1 MREVETGAEKHRM
14 SAASPQSPRMIAWE
28 LTHSCNL
35 DCVHCRASAI
45 HELDPR
51 EFSTQEAYKL
61 IDEIVSFSNPVI
73 ILTGGE
79 PMLRPDIYDIARYGS
94 EKGLRMV
101 LGTNGTFVT
110 EETAQ
115 RLKDAGIQRVTVS
128 LDGSTAQSHED
139 FRKVPGCFEKAIS
152 GLKALKKVG
161 LSSQVNTTITKRNL
175 CDLEN
180 MLQMVKN
187 LGVDA
192 WHIFLLVPTGRGKE
206 IEADEIPPDEYEK
219 VLNWFYDVRKTVDI
233 NLKATCAPHYYRI
246 MRQRAKEEGIKI
258 TPQTHGL
265 DAMTR
270 GCLGGI
276 TFCFISFL
284 GSVAPCGYLPLDC
297 GNVRETPF
305 KQIWYGC
312 KIFNDLRDYS
322 KLKGKCGYCEYKN
335 VCGGCRARAYVAT
348 GDYMDEEPYCIYEPR
363 KSQKM

>member
-1 MREVETGAEKHRM
+1 
-14 SAASPQSPRMIAWE
+14 
-28 LTHSCNL
+28 
-35 DCVHCRASAI
+35 VHCRASAV
-45 HELDPR
+45 HDLDPR
-51 EFSTQEAYKL
+51 EFTTEEAFAL
-61 IDEIVSFSNPVI
+61 IDNIVSFSDPVI

-79 PMLRPDIYDIARYGS
+79 PMLRPDIYDIARYGTG
-94 EKGLRMV
+94 KGLRMV

-110 EETAQ
+110 EETATH
-115 RLKDAGIQRVTVS
+115 LKKVGIQRVTVS
-128 LDGSTAQSHED
+128 LDGSTAESHED
-139 FRKVPGCFEKAIS
+139 FRRVPGCFEKAIS
-152 GLKALKKVG
+152 GLRALKKAG
-161 LSSQVNTTITKRNL
+161 LSSQINTTITKRNL
-175 CDLEN
+175 YDLEN
-180 MLQMVKN
+180 MLQTVRD

-206 IEADEIPPDEYEK
+206 IEADEIPPEEYEK

-284 GSVAPCGYLPLDC
+284 GRVAPCGYLPLDC
-297 GNVRETPF
+297 GNVREDPF
-305 KQIWYGC
+305 KQIWYEC

-322 KLKGKCGYCEYKN
+322 QLKGKCGYCEYKN

-363 KSQKM
+363 KKVITEL